1 MGKGECAAVVQGFN
15 VYAGDA
21 IDGRDR
27 KRVERMCRYM
37 ARPPI
42 ATERLS
48 EAGGALQY
56 ELRISRHRDHP
67 FRAIVTTRFAPS

>member
-1 MGKGECAAVVQGFN
+1 MSQGVDIGDGRYCGECCPSETLN

-27 KRVERMCRYM
+27 KRVQRMCRYL

-42 ATERLS
+42 ATERLT
-48 EAGGALQY
+48 ETGDGDELCY
-56 ELRISRHRDHP
+56 ELKK
-67 FRAIVTTRFAPS
+67 A